1 MTIISELM
9 QNLVY
14 SKTTIRC
21 NQHFQNR
28 FPEMME
34 EIAVNLTDFVAET
47 ETLTLEHVNGI
58 VRKRVQGGKDLDIG
72 DRTRPNVKVSF

>member
-1 MTIISELM
+1 
-9 QNLVY
+9 
-14 SKTTIRC
+14 
-21 NQHFQNR
+21 
-28 FPEMME
+28 MME

-58 VRKRVQGGKDLDIG
+58 VRRRVQGRKDLDIG